1 MSFEDPQYRERFWH
15 TASHVMAQ
23 AVTEL
28 FPGAKL
34 AIGPAIEEG
43 FYYDFDVPQPF
54 TPEDLEQIENRMAEI
69 VKGNFS
75 LAQEHWPREKA
86 LQYFKEHD
94 APYKVELIEDLP
106 DEEISVYRHDSFLDL
121 CKGPHLES
129 TGAIKAFKLLNVA
142 GAYWRGDENRQMLQR
157 IYGIAFP
164 DKKQLKAYLHRIEEA
179 RKRDHRKLMR
189 ELDLGSS
196 HEEIGPGL
204 VVWHPKGAAIRNE
217 IENFWRQE
225 HYRAGYDLV
234 YSPHIG
240 KSQLWATSGHLD
252 FYTES
257 MYPSMELDEH
267 DYYVKP
273 MNCPFHIL
281 IYKSA
286 TRSYR
291 DLPLRWAELGTVY
304 RFERSGVLH
313 GLLRVR
319 GFTQD
324 DAHLFCRPDQM
335 ESELERVL
343 RFCLYILKA
352 FGFEDYHVYVST
364 RPEGKCVGEPERWE
378 AAQTA
383 LEKIVEKLE
392 LPYDIDE
399 GGGAFYGPKIDI
411 KIKDVLGREWQCST
425 IQFDFNLPERFDMTY
440 IGEDGRAHQ
449 PYVIHRALLGAIERF
464 FAVLL
469 ENCGG
474 NFPLWL
480 APEQVRIVPIKDSHL
495 AYGRELHDKLF
506 ARNLRIHLDETSRP
520 MGAKIRQGK
529 LDKVPYTAVIGDKEV
544 EAGTVSV
551 RTRDGRQIPAVPLEE
566 FIEKLCEER
575 DTHARQSS
583 WADSNAE

>member
-1 MSFEDPQYRERFWH
+1 MNFDDPQYRERFWH

-23 AVTEL
+23 AVTDL

-43 FYYDFDVPQPF
+43 FYYDFDVPVPF
-54 TPEDLEQIENRMAEI
+54 TPEDLEKIEARMAEI
-69 VKGNFS
+69 IKADYA
-75 LAQEHWPREKA
+75 LEQEFWPRDKA
-86 LQYFKEHD
+86 LQYFKDTE
-94 APYKVELIEDLP
+94 ATYKIELIEGLADDQL
-106 DEEISVYRHDSFLDL
+106 SVYRHDSFLDL
-121 CKGPHLES
+121 CKGPHLER
-129 TGAIKAFKLLNVA
+129 TGGIKAVKLLSVA
-142 GAYWRGDENRQMLQR
+142 GAYWRGDEKRPMLQR

-164 DKKQLKAYLHRIEEA
+164 DKKLLAGYLHRLEEA

-189 ELDLGSS
+189 ELDLCSA

-204 VVWHPKGAAIRNE
+204 AVWHPKGAAIRNE
-217 IENFWRQE
+217 IETFWRQE
-225 HYRAGYDLV
+225 HYKAGYDLV

-240 KSQLWATSGHLD
+240 KAQLWETSGHLD
-252 FYTES
+252 FYREN

-267 DYYVKP
+267 EYFVKP

-281 IYKSA
+281 IYRSS

-304 RFERSGVLH
+304 RYERSGVLH

-335 ESELERVL
+335 EAELERVL
-343 RFCLYILKA
+343 KFCLYMLKS
-352 FGFEDYHVYVST
+352 FGFEDFHVYVST

-383 LEKIVEKLE
+383 LEKIVKKLE
-392 LPYDIDE
+392 LTYDIDE

-425 IQFDFNLPERFDMTY
+425 IQFDFNLPERFDMVY
-440 IGEDGRAHQ
+440 IGEDGKEHR

-469 ENCGG
+469 ENCSGE
-474 NFPLWL
+474 FPLWL
-480 APEQVRIVPIKDSHL
+480 APEQVRIVPIKDDHL
-495 AYGRELHDKLF
+495 GYGNEILTALA
-506 ARNLRIHLDETSRP
+506 ARGLRVHLDQTSRP
-520 MGAKIRQGK
+520 MGAKVRQAK
-529 LDKVPYTAVIGDKEV
+529 LDKVPYTLVIGDKEC
-544 EAGTVSV
+544 EQRTVSV
-551 RTRDGRQIPAVPLEE
+551 RLRDGRQIADVALDEY
-566 FIEKLCEER
+566 IERLCEER
-575 DTHARQSS
+575 DTRAL
-583 WADSNAE
+583 SNTWNRATV